1 MFITDMMCGLE
12 IHVQLNTNSKLF
24 CSCPTNYQSAPNNT
38 NICHVCLNQPGAKPY
53 PPNQAVLDKAIKV
66 ALMLGCEISDEII
79 YFMRKHYDYP
89 DLSSGYQRTS
99 VPVGIKGELNGVRI
113 HEIHVE
119 EDPGQYKPDRGTVD
133 FNRSGIPLIEIVTE
147 PDMKSPEEA
156 RNFLNE
162 LVRVLNYS
170 GCTRGEGTM
179 RADVNISIEGG
190 KRAEVKN
197 VNSIRGAYKVLK
209 FELIRQ
215 KNILRRGGVVKQ
227 ETRAYLESQMITVP
241 MRSKEDADDYRYI
254 PDPDLPPLVIDSEH
268 VEEIREEMPEPAH
281 LKSARFVEQYGI
293 DEADAKVLTSELEL
307 ADAFEEVCKKA
318 DAKVAARLMR
328 DELKRVLH
336 YNKIQF
342 SESKITPAN
351 IVELIELIDS
361 KQITPEAAHKLIEQM
376 PGNDK
381 TPTEIGKEM
390 DIIGV
395 VEDDAVIK
403 AVDQAIDENPKAVS
417 DYKNGQENAVNFL
430 VGQVMR
436 LTRGKAN
443 AGETN
448 KIIKDKLDSL

>member
-1 MFITDMMCGLE
+1 MMCGLE

-24 CSCPTNYQSAPNNT
+24 CSCPTNYQSAANNT
-38 NICHVCLNQPGAKPY
+38 NICPVCLNQPGAKPY
-53 PPNQAVLDKAIKV
+53 PPNQAALDNAIKV

-156 RNFLNE
+156 RSFLNE
-162 LVRVLNYS
+162 LIRVLEYS
-170 GCTRGEGTM
+170 GSARGEGTM

-197 VNSIRGAYKVLK
+197 VNSIKGAYKVLK

-215 KNILRRGGVVKQ
+215 KNILRRGGEVQQ

-241 MRSKEDADDYRYI
+241 MRLKEDADDYRYI
-254 PDPDLPPLVIDSEH
+254 PDPDLPPLKIDPAH
-268 VEEIREEMPEPAH
+268 VEVIRENMPEPAH
-281 LKSARFVEQYGI
+281 LKTARFVEEYGI

-307 ADAFEEVCKKA
+307 ADAFEEVCKEV
-318 DAKVAARLMR
+318 DPNTAARLMR

-336 YNKIQF
+336 YNKIRYA
-342 SESKITPAN
+342 ESKITPSD
-351 IVELIELIDS
+351 IVELINLIES
-361 KQITPEAAHKLIEQM
+361 KQVTPEAAHKLIEQM
-376 PGNDK
+376 PNNDK

-395 VEDDAVIK
+395 VEDDAI
-403 AVDQAIDENPKAVS
+403 AQAIDQAINENPNAVE
-417 DYKNGQENAVNFL
+417 DYKNGKENAVNFL

-448 KIIKDKLDSL
+448 KMIRDKLNQL